1 MQNDNTII
9 DTARLLIARL
19 ERLPVD
25 SHWAHRS
32 SGLRGS
38 LLRALEQV
46 EAGSATPEQVE
57 LLQRLLE
64 QGFEILTRAAR
75 EMRAPEK

>member
-19 ERLPVD
+19 ERLSVD

-32 SGLRGS
+32 SGLRGN

-46 EAGSATPEQVE
+46 EAGNATPEQVE
-57 LLQRLLE
+57 LLQRLMD
-64 QGFEILTRAAR
+64 QGFDILIRAAK
-75 EMRAPEK
+75 EIRAPEK

>member
-1 MQNDNTII
+1 M
-9 DTARLLIARL
+9 ARMLIARL
-19 ERLPVD
+19 ERLSVD

-38 LLRALEQV
+38 LLRTLEQV
-46 EAGSATPEQVE
+46 EAGNANPEQVE
-57 LLQRLLE
+57 LLQRLME
-64 QGFEILTRAAR
+64 QGFEILIRAAR

>member
-19 ERLPVD
+19 ERLSVD

-32 SGLRGS
+32 SGLRGN

-46 EAGSATPEQVE
+46 EAGNAAPEQVE
-57 LLQRLLE
+57 LLQRLMD
-64 QGFEILTRAAR
+64 QGFDILIRAAK
-75 EMRAPEK
+75 EIRAPEK

>member
-19 ERLPVD
+19 ERLSVD

-32 SGLRGS
+32 SGLRGN

-46 EAGSATPEQVE
+46 EAGGATPEQVE
-57 LLQRLLE
+57 LLQRLID
-64 QGFEILTRAAR
+64 QGFDILTLAAR
-75 EMRAPEK
+75 EIRAPEK

>member
-1 MQNDNTII
+1 MEH
-9 DTARLLIARL
+9 LS
-19 ERLPVD
+19 VD

-32 SGLRGS
+32 SGLRGN

-46 EAGSATPEQVE
+46 EAGNATPEQVE
-57 LLQRLLE
+57 LLQRLME

-75 EMRAPEK
+75 DIRVPEK